1 MSLRAQNV
9 GRRGERLA
17 EEHLL
22 AHGARL
28 LERNYRIDYGEIDLL
43 LEHEGDLVAVEVK
56 TRDVQDIEQ
65 PEEAVS
71 WRQLRRIVRAL
82 STYAMDNDLL
92 EGTWRIDVVL
102 IVIEP
107 HGSVL
112 RLDHLRSVY
121 PG

>member
-1 MSLRAQNV
+1 MNLRTQNV

-22 AHGARL
+22 AQGARL
-28 LERNYRIDYGEIDLL
+28 LERNYRVEYGEIDLL
-43 LEHEGDLVAVEVK
+43 MEHDGDLVAVEVK
-56 TRDVQDIEQ
+56 TRDVGDLEA

-82 STYAMDNDLL
+82 GTYAMDNDLL

-107 HGSVL
+107 DESVL

-121 PG
+121 PA

>member
-1 MSLRAQNV
+1 MSLRTQNV
-9 GRRGERLA
+9 GRRGEQLA

-22 AHGARL
+22 AQGARL

-56 TRDVQDIEQ
+56 TRDVADLEQ

-82 STYAMDNDLL
+82 ATYAMDNDLL
-92 EGTWRIDVVL
+92 EETWRIDAVL

-107 HGSVL
+107 DGSVL

>member
-1 MSLRAQNV
+1 MNLRTQTV

-22 AHGARL
+22 AQGARL
-28 LERNYRIDYGEIDLL
+28 LERNYRIDYGEIDLV

-56 TRDVQDIEQ
+56 TRDVMDLEQ

-71 WRQLRRIVRAL
+71 WHQLRRIVRAL
-82 STYAMDNDLL
+82 STYATDNDLL

-107 HGSVL
+107 DGSVL